1 MTFRR
6 TVNGND
12 SGIGANDCYSQIKNR
27 RLANM
32 RFVAG
37 LQTACVKTNEH
48 VSRIRDC
55 PRSPIP
61 PPLASPVALRQCT
74 RTVAALAPADGRGGA
89 VGVCV
94 WGGGGS
100 ASRLYIRVSVVCLY
114 NIGIYLYLSWITYIG
129 IYQGSLLQ
137 VRRCCTPQC
146 APECAPASPPPPAYA
161 RSAAPGQ
168 CVLLASGADP

>member
-74 RTVAALAPADGRGGA
+74 RTVAALAPADGRGG
-89 VGVCV
+89 GGRCVC
-94 WGGGGS
+94 GGGGS
-100 ASRLYIRVSVVCLY
+100 ASRLYIRVSVACLY
-114 NIGIYLYLSWITYIG
+114 NIGIYLDLSWTTYIG

-146 APECAPASPPPPAYA
+146 APECAPARPRPRSVQGRPP
-161 RSAAPGQ
+161 RGSAVIG
-168 CVLLASGADP
+168 